1 MNWETLVTVLGAL
14 GGLELVKWLY
24 NIIANRRNN
33 ARINEAEADASEFH
47 VLEEQIQFLQQQLK
61 DKEERFV
68 EQTNLLRDTQ
78 RDLLLLEKE
87 KAVMEVEY
95 LKRIAE
101 LELELARVRCNDE
114 FCPFRQ
120 PPTATTPP
128 KPGVTKEKY
137 FEQREKDDTPDD

>member
-1 MNWETLVTVLGAL
+1 MNWETFAAVIGAL
-14 GGLELVKWLY
+14 GGIELVKWLY
-24 NIIANRRNN
+24 NIIVNRRNN
-33 ARINEAEADASEFH
+33 ERINDAEADASEFH

-101 LELELARVRCNDE
+101 LELELAHVRCNDE
-114 FCPFRQ
+114 FCPFRE
-120 PPTATTPP
+120 PPTAMTPP
-128 KPGVTKEKY
+128 KPGVMKEKY
-137 FEQREKDDTPDD
+137 FEQREKNDTPDD

>member
-1 MNWETLVTVLGAL
+1 MSWETLATVLGAL

-24 NIIANRRNN
+24 KTIVNRRNN
-33 ARINEAEADASEFH
+33 KRINDAEADASEFH

-78 RDLLLLEKE
+78 RDLLSLEKE
-87 KAVMEVEY
+87 KAVMEVKY
-95 LKRIAE
+95 LRRISD

-114 FCPFRQ
+114 LCPFRQ

-128 KPGVTKEKY
+128 KPWVTREKY
-137 FEQREKDDTPDD
+137 FEQREKDAASED